1 MIGMSRRP
9 RSSDHRHGDALPLS
23 HYLAAMFVFTLGADA
38 RTSGSHFPIRSSPET
53 AVIALT
59 FSSPSSPPAPLSS
72 AWSRF
77 LIPARLM
84 NATCHLSSS
93 R

>member
-1 MIGMSRRP
+1 MIGMSRWP
-9 RSSDHRHGDALPLS
+9 RSSDHCHGDALPLL

-59 FSSPSSPPAPLSS
+59 FSSPAPRLLLSPPRGHAFSFQPG
-72 AWSRF
+72 
-77 LIPARLM
+77 
-84 NATCHLSSS
+84 
-93 R
+93 